1 MVLRGV
7 VGGVTVTERLGF
19 LAFRGDGV
27 FSTSTSLLD
36 GDDELLTEDVVVSR
50 ISRDIGACKLLAC
63 FFGGRPGRLETSLPE
78 GGADELTCFLGGRPG
93 PLRLGIASV
102 GAAGAGGGAGGGTA
116 TTTGCRG
123 RTSGT
128 GRSSSLLL
136 LSDSDNRFKFTLA
149 EF

>member
-1 MVLRGV
+1 M
-7 VGGVTVTERLGF
+7 TVTERLGF
-19 LAFRGDGV
+19 LALRGDGV

-36 GDDELLTEDVVVSR
+36 GEDELLTEEVVVSR

-93 PLRLGIASV
+93 PLRLGMVSV
-102 GAAGAGGGAGGGTA
+102 GTAGVGGTGGAA
-116 TTTGCRG
+116 VTGCRG
-123 RTSGT
+123 RASGI

-149 EF
+149 EV

>member
-1 MVLRGV
+1 MVFRGV

-19 LAFRGDGV
+19 LALRGDGV

-36 GDDELLTEDVVVSR
+36 GDDEQLTEEVVVSR

-63 FFGGRPGRLETSLPE
+63 FLGRPGRLETSLPE

-93 PLRLGIASV
+93 PLRLGMASV
-102 GAAGAGGGAGGGTA
+102 GATGVGGAGGA
-116 TTTGCRG
+116 ATTGCRV

-136 LSDSDNRFKFTLA
+136 LSDSDNRFKFTLVDV
-149 EF
+149 